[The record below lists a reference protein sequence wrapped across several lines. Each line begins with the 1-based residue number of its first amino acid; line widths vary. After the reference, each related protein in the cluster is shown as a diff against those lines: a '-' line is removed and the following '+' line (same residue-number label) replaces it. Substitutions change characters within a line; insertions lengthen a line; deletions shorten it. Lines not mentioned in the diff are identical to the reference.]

1 MTERQFILLFTKRYS
16 FLERLLIRMVVEMDP
31 GRDIKRRLL
40 IRIAHEGG
48 RWGGWRGD
56 FPEAALSW
64 DFFPQTAIGGSNHR
78 YFFLQVKPFWL
89 RF

>member
-40 IRIAHEGG
+40 IRTAHEGG
-48 RWGGWRGD
+48 R
-56 FPEAALSW
+56 
-64 DFFPQTAIGGSNHR
+64 
-78 YFFLQVKPFWL
+78 
-89 RF
+89 